1 MRQAFACCKEE
12 HGAEAWSRCMEQ
24 LHGAD
29 AWCKQKYGT
38 GSSMEETHG
47 ASRYMEQAGSWCKQD
62 HGASSSMEQAEAW
75 SRKKHGV
82 VACIRK
88 KYGAEAWSRS
98 MDR

>member
-1 MRQAFACCKEE
+1 LHAARR
-12 HGAEAWSRCMEQ
+12 SMEQ
-24 LHGAD
+24 KHGAD
-29 AWCKQKYGT
+29 AW
-38 GSSMEETHG
+38 SSCMEQMHG
-47 ASRYMEQAGSWCKQD
+47 ASRSMVQAVAWRRHMEQADTWSKQD
-62 HGASSSMEQAEAW
+62 HGASRSVEQAEAW